1 MKTLVEEYC
10 QECEQKE
17 YEISDEVLEKVLK
30 RLANDKPGRD
40 LVAGLWLKKL
50 RSVKVH
56 YKQQQK
62 QFLRNESEPPN
73 WLLTSKTL
81 LLPKNEMTSQAQNYR
96 PIALQN
102 TMYKAYT
109 AILADFIMDHCE
121 SNKIIT
127 EEQAAGKRGSWGCS
141 DQLLINKMIY
151 DQVTSKRRN
160 LVTVWLDYKKVFDSV
175 PHSWLIRS
183 LELAK
188 IPERIINEIKQL
200 IFK

>member
-30 RLANDKPGRD
+30 PLANDKPGRD

-56 YKQQQK
+56 YKQQLK
-62 QFLRNESEPPN
+62 QLLRNESEPPN
-73 WLLTSKTL
+73 WILTSKTL

-102 TMYKAYT
+102 TTYKVYT

-141 DQLLINKMIY
+141 D
-151 DQVTSKRRN
+151 
-160 LVTVWLDYKKVFDSV
+160 
-175 PHSWLIRS
+175 
-183 LELAK
+183 
-188 IPERIINEIKQL
+188 
-200 IFK
+200 

>member
-17 YEISDEVLEKVLK
+17 YEISGEVLEKVLK

-56 YKQQQK
+56 YKQQLK
-62 QFLRNESEPPN
+62 QLLRNESEPPN

-81 LLPKNEMTSQAQNYR
+81 LLPRNEMTSQAQNYR

-102 TMYKAYT
+102 TMYKVYLT
-109 AILADFIMDHCE
+109 DIPRQR
-121 SNKIIT
+121 
-127 EEQAAGKRGSWGCS
+127 EEYEV
-141 DQLLINKMIY
+141 IY
-151 DQVTSKRRN
+151 GMRRN
-160 LVTVWLDYKKVFDSV
+160 AECHITSILRAGVEYLFYFMTNSRYIFVTK
-175 PHSWLIRS
+175 
-183 LELAK
+183 
-188 IPERIINEIKQL
+188 
-200 IFK
+200 